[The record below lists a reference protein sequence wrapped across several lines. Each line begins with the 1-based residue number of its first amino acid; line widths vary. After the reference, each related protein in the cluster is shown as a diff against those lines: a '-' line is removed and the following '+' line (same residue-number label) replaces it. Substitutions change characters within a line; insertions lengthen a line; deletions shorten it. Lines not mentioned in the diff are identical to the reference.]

1 LIPFA
6 QTLPYEVIMKDIYV
20 TECPF
25 CLTANVLFPLK
36 MNELQSIHEGKKKL
50 LVFPCCHNKV
60 TIIDTDKDYLLSDMP
75 LRKL

>member
-20 TECPF
+20 IECPF
-25 CLTANVLFPLK
+25 CQTANVLLPLK
-36 MNELQSIHEGKKKL
+36 MSELQSIHEGKKKL

-60 TIIDTDKDYLLSDMP
+60 TIIDTDKDYLLSDTP